1 MRYTPYF
8 HNFMNIFVCLIFI
21 TSLKEVISKCSSIC
35 SVFLSGK
42 QDTFRIAHWQQVILL
57 QREACRRRNISSG
70 HRKEDDETGTKSY
83 KVGSQS
89 PKIRSG
95 VGWGG
100 GGGGTGRNQAKNYGF
115 YALLS
120 IFFFFVSF
128 LYSPVVVHFM
138 IVLLF
143 FQRMILSLGKKR
155 ENISPFRFMYSP
167 KEKDDE
173 APNEEEGHWS
183 LKRRRDAVDLLAVAG
198 GLGISA

>member
-1 MRYTPYF
+1 M
-8 HNFMNIFVCLIFI
+8 
-21 TSLKEVISKCSSIC
+21 K
-35 SVFLSGK
+35 
-42 QDTFRIAHWQQVILL
+42 
-57 QREACRRRNISSG
+57 REPSP
-70 HRKEDDETGTKSY
+70 TKSVL
-83 KVGSQS
+83 KVQRLDQGL
-89 PKIRSG
+89 
-95 VGWGG
+95 VEG

-173 APNEEEGHWS
+173 APNEEEGH
-183 LKRRRDAVDLLAVAG
+183 
-198 GLGISA
+198 

>member
-100 GGGGTGRNQAKNYGF
+100 GGGSGRNQAKNYGF

-120 IFFFFVSF
+120 VFSFFLSRIFPVLSRFSILWLSYYFFKEWFRSWGKSEGIF
-128 LYSPVVVHFM
+128 LPSDLC
-138 IVLLF
+138 IARRK
-143 FQRMILSLGKKR
+143 RMTKHRTRKK
-155 ENISPFRFMYSP
+155 
-167 KEKDDE
+167 
-173 APNEEEGHWS
+173 
-183 LKRRRDAVDLLAVAG
+183 
-198 GLGISA
+198 GIDR